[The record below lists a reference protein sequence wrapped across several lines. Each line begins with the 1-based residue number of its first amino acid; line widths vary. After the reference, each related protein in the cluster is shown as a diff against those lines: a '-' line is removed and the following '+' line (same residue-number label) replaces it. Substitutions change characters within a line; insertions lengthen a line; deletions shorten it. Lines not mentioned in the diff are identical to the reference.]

1 LNTASCRLESA
12 RPDAVVIYATI
23 PTTAV
28 VEFFTVE
35 SVERLPLGPLW
46 RRIRDVAGV
55 ARAEYLAYFD
65 GLVEGVAIFVSKAQ
79 RLSQPLPL
87 RELRAVWPGFHP
99 PQDLRYLDAGAIDGM
114 CSLIVELRRAA

>member
-1 LNTASCRLESA
+1 M
-12 RPDAVVIYATI
+12 IYATI

-55 ARAEYLAYFD
+55 ARAEYRACFD
-65 GLVEGVAIFVSKAQ
+65 GLVEGVAIFVSKAR

-87 RELRAVWPGFHP
+87 HELRAVWPGFHP
-99 PQDLRYLDAGAIDGM
+99 PQDFRYLDAGAIDGM